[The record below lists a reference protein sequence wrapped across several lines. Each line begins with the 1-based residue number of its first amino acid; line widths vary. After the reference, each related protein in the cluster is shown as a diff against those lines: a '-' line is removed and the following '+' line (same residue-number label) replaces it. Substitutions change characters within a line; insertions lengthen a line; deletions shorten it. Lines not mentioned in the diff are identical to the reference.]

1 MGDTV
6 VQSFSQFHFL
16 WHHGLQQARLPCYS
30 LSPGVCS
37 NSYPLSR
44 SFHPTISSSFAS
56 FSSCPQSFPAS
67 GYLQMSWLFTQ
78 RPKYWSFNFSISP
91 SSGYSGLISFMIDW
105 FDLLAVEGTLKSL
118 PQHHNL
124 KASVLQ
130 CLLYGPTL
138 ISIDKPELWL
148 HRPLSAKWCIFSLIC
163 YLGLHR
169 LPWWL
174 RW

>member
-1 MGDTV
+1 MNSSKPDFSVLHYLLKFAQTHIHWVGDAI
-6 VQSFSQFHFL
+6 QPYHPL
-16 WHHGLQQARLPCYS
+16 LPPSPPALS
-30 LSPGVCS
+30 LSQHQGIYKWVG
-37 NSYPLSR
+37 
-44 SFHPTISSSFAS
+44 SSH
-56 FSSCPQSFPAS
+56 
-67 GYLQMSWLFTQ
+67 Q

-138 ISIDKPELWL
+138 ISIGKPELWL

>member
-1 MGDTV
+1 M
-6 VQSFSQFHFL
+6 SQ
-16 WHHGLQQARLPCYS
+16 
-30 LSPGVCS
+30 
-37 NSYPLSR
+37 
-44 SFHPTISSSFAS
+44 
-56 FSSCPQSFPAS
+56 
-67 GYLQMSWLFTQ
+67 LFTQ

-138 ISIDKPELWL
+138 ISIDKPEL
-148 HRPLSAKWCIFSLIC
+148 
-163 YLGLHR
+163 
-169 LPWWL
+169 
-174 RW
+174 